1 MDVFNFMRFLI
12 NLFDGGVLVVGG
24 VLALI
29 GVVGIGLGLLDIYNH
44 FKPENRD
51 NPGEKNR
58 MVSGAVKFA
67 IGGLLASGGY
77 QVLATNT
84 FQDGASQNTIDSTYY
99 EVQGHGEEQTIASIA
114 LLHGL
119 KVS

>member
-1 MDVFNFMRFLI
+1 MDVFGFMNMLI
-12 NLFDGGVLVVGG
+12 NLFDGGVVVVGG
-24 VLALI
+24 ALALV
-29 GVVGIGLGLLDIYNH
+29 GVAGIGLGLLDIYNH

-84 FQDGASQNTIDSTYY
+84 FQDGGTESTIDNSFY
-99 EVQGHGEEQTIASIA
+99 EIQDSQSAESIA
-114 LLHGL
+114 AIADRHGL